1 MWICL
6 PGLAVSASQYAL
18 AGSVEPFFAGILF
31 PMGFAMTYVGH
42 ACLMKVVQR
51 FNCPSMIVFSMAIV
65 VLVSAV
71 AMSVESVRS
80 LLE

>member
-1 MWICL
+1 MCL
-6 PGLAVSASQYAL
+6 VLTGRTVSASQYAL
-18 AGSVEPFFAGILF
+18 AGSVEPFFAAILF
-31 PMGFAMTYVGH
+31 PMGFVMTYVGH
-42 ACLMKVVQR
+42 ACLMKVIQR